1 MSLPADDKKKLMIA
15 APVAVIALGV
25 LGWELL
31 PFLSGPSQPTVR
43 TGSSLTT
50 SPRAGTVQGRA
61 AEGGAAAKV
70 VSTST
75 DLDPTLH
82 EEGMLA
88 AESVVYMGTG
98 RNIFATGPVAIAPT
112 QVAVNKFPPRPTA
125 PPPTLVSSATP
136 ALPAINLRFFGTATQ
151 NGVRRALLL
160 SGDDVFL
167 AGNGDI
173 VQRRY
178 RVVSIATNSI
188 LVEDLPNSNQ
198 QTLPLI
204 AN

>member
-1 MSLPADDKKKLMIA
+1 MSLTADDKKKLMIA
-15 APVAVIALGV
+15 VPVAVIALGV

-31 PFLSGPSQPTVR
+31 PFLSGPPQPAVR

-50 SPRAGTVQGRA
+50 STRAGTAQGRA

-88 AESVVYMGTG
+88 AEAVVYMGTG
-98 RNIFATGPVAIAPT
+98 RNIFATGPVATAPV
-112 QVAVNKFPPRPTA
+112 QVVANKFPPRPTA
-125 PPPTLVSSATP
+125 PPPTSISTRP
-136 ALPAINLRFFGTATQ
+136 ALPAINLKFFGTATQ